1 MYKRQSNVAFK
12 NRVTNVDLHDLSSNM
27 RVFGMLTAL
36 EAVRNLSLI
45 HI

>member
-1 MYKRQSNVAFK
+1 MKQL
-12 NRVTNVDLHDLSSNM
+12 TNDVITPLNW
-27 RVFGMLTAL
+27 GKKI